1 MRFALDGGLG
11 EQIPVLVFR
20 GDGGGSVEGPGNVQR
35 GVVPTNTAFMF
46 GEPVVGGFVEKV
58 GGIRENDET
67 VGKARWDP
75 ELSVVFCAE
84 DFSNPLTASGRVS
97 ANVDRDVEHS
107 ALGDTNEFSLG
118 TLDLVM
124 EASEDAFGAAAMVI
138 LNEVNWVTDGGIE
151 KVFAKGFLKE
161 SASVAVNFW
170 FDADDVRN
178 GQAGECHR
186 SAGLVRSRMRYFP

>member
-1 MRFALDGGLG
+1 M
-11 EQIPVLVFR
+11 
-20 GDGGGSVEGPGNVQR
+20 
-35 GVVPTNTAFMF
+35 
-46 GEPVVGGFVEKV
+46 
-58 GGIRENDET
+58 
-67 VGKARWDP
+67 GKTGWDP

-107 ALGDTNEFSLG
+107 ALGDANEFSLG
-118 TLDLVM
+118 TFDLIM

-138 LNEVNWVTDGGIE
+138 LNEMNGMADGGVE
-151 KVFAKGFLKE
+151 QVLTKGFLKE
-161 SASVAVNFW
+161 TARVTVNFW

-178 GQAGECHR
+178 GQVGECHR